1 MAVGDFPPDPRIPY
15 KEGWIIGW
23 LRDDDTHTIGSL
35 YWAWWDGKA
44 WGPLTEAKQYPFK
57 AEADA
62 VAVGLKLEDGE
73 GEIRVQ

>member
-1 MAVGDFPPDPRIPY
+1 MAVGDFPPNPLMPY
-15 KEGWIIGW
+15 RQAWIIGW
-23 LRDDDTHTIGSL
+23 LREKDDPQIGSL
-35 YWAWWDGKA
+35 YWTWWDGKA
-44 WGPLTEAKQYPFK
+44 WGPLTEAAQYPWR